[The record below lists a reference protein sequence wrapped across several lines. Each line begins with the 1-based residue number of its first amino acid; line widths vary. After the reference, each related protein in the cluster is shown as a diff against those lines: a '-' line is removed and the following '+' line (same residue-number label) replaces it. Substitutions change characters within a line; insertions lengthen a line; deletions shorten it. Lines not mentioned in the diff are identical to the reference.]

1 MVSDAAQ
8 LDAAIAWA
16 ARNVA
21 EVAIPRGHDCPAE
34 LVVREAAGG
43 LRGKVLVRCSRCPAA
58 MIVFIGGAGSTHHW
72 LGLGGICPGLGGPL
86 AVEGIAP

>member
-43 LRGKVLVRCSRCPAA
+43 LRGKILVRCSQCPAA
-58 MIVFIGGAGSTHHW
+58 MVVFIGGVGGTHHW
-72 LGLGGICPGLGGPL
+72 LGLDGICPGSGGPL